1 MCVRVRHSA
10 TRYSQKQGGSLA
22 RVSRAIPPPDGSR
35 PRAGLAAPWLSPSR
49 LPSPPLRGMN
59 PYRIHASGN
68 VITTHRNLPATFNTN
83 LAVGLRG
90 RTLRRRGNR
99 LQNGQRAGYL
109 WCVVSVSQQT
119 RGRSGDNEGMKHGD
133 RRRGPQPA
141 LSPAEILE
149 RMPALV
155 VPGRIPV
162 PTLAIAGDGS
172 ILVANPA
179 AAEMLGYPEETL
191 LSMKFHE
198 IFRTPIAGSAI
209 TALRAHA
216 GQLVELAHADGS
228 TVRAKM
234 SGSALLRGD
243 DPAALAAFQDLTE
256 ELWAEEV

>member
-1 MCVRVRHSA
+1 
-10 TRYSQKQGGSLA
+10 
-22 RVSRAIPPPDGSR
+22 
-35 PRAGLAAPWLSPSR
+35 
-49 LPSPPLRGMN
+49 
-59 PYRIHASGN
+59 
-68 VITTHRNLPATFNTN
+68 
-83 LAVGLRG
+83 
-90 RTLRRRGNR
+90 
-99 LQNGQRAGYL
+99 
-109 WCVVSVSQQT
+109 
-119 RGRSGDNEGMKHGD
+119 
-133 RRRGPQPA
+133 
-141 LSPAEILE
+141 
-149 RMPALV
+149 MPALV
-155 VPGRIPV
+155 VLGRIPV

-216 GQLVELAHADGS
+216 GQLV
-228 TVRAKM
+228 KM

>member
-1 MCVRVRHSA
+1 M
-10 TRYSQKQGGSLA
+10 
-22 RVSRAIPPPDGSR
+22 
-35 PRAGLAAPWLSPSR
+35 
-49 LPSPPLRGMN
+49 
-59 PYRIHASGN
+59 
-68 VITTHRNLPATFNTN
+68 
-83 LAVGLRG
+83 GLRG

-99 LQNGQRAGYL
+99 LQNGQSAGYL

-155 VPGRIPV
+155 VLGRIPV

>member
-1 MCVRVRHSA
+1 M
-10 TRYSQKQGGSLA
+10 A

-35 PRAGLAAPWLSPSR
+35 PRAGLSRSIAAPWLSPSR
-49 LPSPPLRGMN
+49 LPSPPLRRMN

-68 VITTHRNLPATFNTN
+68 VITTHRKFASNFQYQFD
-83 LAVGLRG
+83 G
-90 RTLRRRGNR
+90 RVCGGARCAAAGIACR
-99 LQNGQRAGYL
+99 NGQRAGYL

-141 LSPAEILE
+141 QSPAEILE

-155 VPGRIPV
+155 VLGRIPV

-179 AAEMLGYPEETL
+179 AAEMLGYPAETL

-209 TALRAHA
+209 YCAA
-216 GQLVELAHADGS
+216 GP
-228 TVRAKM
+228 R
-234 SGSALLRGD
+234 GSARGVGACRWFD
-243 DPAALAAFQDLTE
+243 SAGEDEWVGAIAR
-256 ELWAEEV
+256 